1 MARSYFLLVEI
12 RVAATVIG
20 QGIPRIEPDRLVV
33 FGDSAVIVALVAVR
47 VGAAVVG
54 GGVVGVEADRF
65 VVVGNGA
72 VVVALGAVAVAAV
85 VVGNGQVLRGFLPGT
100 DHAGAS
106 LDLHVGGSFLLVHA
120 PGPRLG

>member
-12 RVAATVIG
+12 SVAATVIG

-33 FGDSAVIVALVAVR
+33 FGDSAVVVALVAVR

-54 GGVVGVEADRF
+54 GGILGIEPHRLAVVGD
-65 VVVGNGA
+65 GA
-72 VVVALGAVAVAAV
+72 VVFALGAVAVAAV

-100 DHAGAS
+100 DHARAS
-106 LDLHVGGSFLLVHA
+106 LDLHVGRSFLLVHA
-120 PGPRLG
+120 PGP